1 MQGGEGR
8 LQGVLP
14 LIRLESLQVSGTGG
28 AFKKTIA
35 NHVAIGAF

>member
-14 LIRLESLQVSGTGG
+14 LIRLEPLQVPGNGG